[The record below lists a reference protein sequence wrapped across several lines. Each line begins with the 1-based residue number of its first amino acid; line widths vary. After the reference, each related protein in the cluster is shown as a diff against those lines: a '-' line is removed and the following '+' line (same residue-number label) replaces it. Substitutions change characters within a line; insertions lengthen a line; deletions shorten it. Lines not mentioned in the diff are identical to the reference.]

1 MRRGKDRAEELFPE
15 YRLQQVNEQNGSDG
29 RIGFG
34 FKIVTDDLALTTET
48 AHWEIVGYR
57 APYEGTDYRFVFRFK
72 NLGVSGFRFA
82 KPEMDIR
89 CQSEN

>member
-1 MRRGKDRAEELFPE
+1 MDRME
-15 YRLQQVNEQNGSDG
+15 GT
-29 RIGFG
+29 GFG

-48 AHWEIVGYR
+48 AHWEIVGCR
-57 APYEGTDYRFVFRFK
+57 APYEGQSPFCVPWFK
-72 NLGVSGFRFA
+72 DLGVSCFRFA